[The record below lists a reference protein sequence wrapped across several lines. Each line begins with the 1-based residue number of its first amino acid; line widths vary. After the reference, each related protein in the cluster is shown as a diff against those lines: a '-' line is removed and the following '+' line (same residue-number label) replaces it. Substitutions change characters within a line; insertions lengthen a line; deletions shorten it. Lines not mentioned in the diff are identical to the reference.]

1 MPPVKNH
8 CNQVE
13 RILSLEINQKSMAEN
28 LTEIKAD
35 VKEINLKFDTLMEKL
50 DEKYSAKWVE
60 VAIKRA
66 GGIII

>member
-1 MPPVKNH
+1 MAPAPIY
-8 CNQVE
+8 NQVE

-28 LTEIKAD
+28 FAEIKVD
-35 VKEINLKFDTLMEKL
+35 VKEINGKFDALMEKL
-50 DEKYSAKWVE
+50 DEKYSAKRVE